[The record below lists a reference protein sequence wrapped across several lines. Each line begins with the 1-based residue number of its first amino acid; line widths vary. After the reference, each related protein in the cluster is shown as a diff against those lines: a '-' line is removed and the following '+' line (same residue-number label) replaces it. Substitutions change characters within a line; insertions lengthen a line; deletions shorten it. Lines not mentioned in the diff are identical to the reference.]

1 MLKRSLKRMWKELA
15 MRSKALI
22 LAGLAA
28 VSFATAASADFD
40 PQLLRRAYAEI
51 TPAMG
56 LLTYAS
62 EITNPASG
70 EVTRRDGNGLALVVT
85 PGGLVM
91 CHGHMKLENSE
102 PFNISVT
109 LGEGADE
116 KKYDAEFVGKPD
128 DVNVV
133 FLQLKSDT
141 PLDLPHI
148 KFAGSS
154 SLELADPITLFGLL
168 GESLDFEA
176 GMQGARIGAVLD
188 KPRTTYCIDGS
199 VRFGFVT
206 GPAIDTQGRVVGV
219 VGFDMTGAEGGDLYV
234 RSGHPLIY
242 QVELFSKYLTEPPRG
257 DGEPASDGNAWLGVF
272 TQPLTDD
279 FAAYWGLDPRGGL
292 IVSTVVPGS
301 PAQQGGLQQGD
312 IIVSFDETPVR
323 AKADRDVMGF
333 TKLVRE
339 TGPGKQVAVRVLRGG
354 EPAEVT
360 VTLGEQP
367 RSAQDAEEYEDEVLG
382 LTVRE
387 LTQDLRIR
395 LNLSEDVQGVIVRR
409 VKSGSTAQLGKMQAG
424 VIVLAIGDAP
434 VRNLEDYRAAVA
446 ALQEAKPAEVAVFA
460 RFGSETGFFR
470 LEPIW

>member
-1 MLKRSLKRMWKELA
+1 MWNKT
-15 MRSKALI
+15 LI
-22 LAGLAA
+22 LAGLAVA
-28 VSFATAASADFD
+28 SFASTAAADFE

-51 TPAMG
+51 APAMG
-56 LLTYAS
+56 LLTYVS
-62 EITNPASG
+62 EITNPATG
-70 EVTRRDGNGLALVVT
+70 EVTRRDGNGLALVAT
-85 PGGLVM
+85 SGGLVM
-91 CHGHMKLENSE
+91 AHGHMKLENSE

-133 FLQLKSDT
+133 FLQLESDT
-141 PLDLPHI
+141 PLNLPHI
-148 KFAGSS
+148 KFAQSS

-168 GESLDFEA
+168 GESLDFEPA
-176 GMQGARIGAVLD
+176 MQEARVGAVLE

-234 RSGHPLIY
+234 RSGHPLVY
-242 QVELFSKYLTEPPRG
+242 QVELFRKYLAEPPRG
-257 DGEPASDGNAWLGVF
+257 DGASNGDSNAWLGVF

-279 FAAYWGLDPRGGL
+279 FATYWGLEPRGGL

-312 IIVSFDETPVR
+312 VIVSFDDTPVR
-323 AKADRDVMGF
+323 AKLDRDVMGF

-339 TGPGKQVAVRVLRGG
+339 TGAGKQATVRVLRGG
-354 EPAEVT
+354 APVDIV

-367 RSAQDAEEYEDEVLG
+367 RSSQDAEEYEDEVLG

-395 LNLSEDVQGVIVRR
+395 LNLSEEVQGVIVRR

-424 VIVLAIGDAP
+424 VIVLAIGDSP
-434 VRNLEDYRAAVA
+434 VRNLDEYRAAVA
-446 ALQEAKPAEVAVFA
+446 AMKETKPAEVAVFA

-470 LEPIW
+470 LEPAW